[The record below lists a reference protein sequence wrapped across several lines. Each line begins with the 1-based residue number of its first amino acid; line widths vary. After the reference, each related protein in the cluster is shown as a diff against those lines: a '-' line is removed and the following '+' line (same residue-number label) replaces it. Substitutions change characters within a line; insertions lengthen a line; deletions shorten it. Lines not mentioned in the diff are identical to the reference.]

1 MAEYASSIA
10 QIRLVRIFSQGT
22 LPNLRVV
29 IYQLDETS
37 FAMNLVEQTMAVA
50 QSLQGPS
57 TSNCYE
63 LATSR
68 WHMTE

>member
-50 QSLQGPS
+50 QTKFTRSFNIQL
-57 TSNCYE
+57 
-63 LATSR
+63 L
-68 WHMTE
+68 